1 MPASQTSNTGADKA
15 MPNFT
20 PPPVIGGVDKKPA
33 HKPTLTYEMLPEN
46 EKPWFVS
53 AVENEKAKRYA
64 EAIICYHQISEL
76 RKSKYAESK
85 RQELI
90 EKVVCD
96 KGLNKVALDRWNTIY
111 FDFYRRDK
119 LTASL
124 PIVVSAFY
132 EYVKQVDTL
141 GVWRELF
148 KAVALI
154 TRNGVSSGESDQRLS
169 EILKH
174 CNEKISLLTPK
185 AALKT
190 RQSCGVSTET
200 ADDHTAK
207 KQPNRSNT
215 SKTVTAHLT
224 PELRAELERRA
235 GLAQSQ
241 QSSNTH
247 KKTNIKTP
255 KKSEGVNTEMPKYEM
270 PKNEKPANVV
280 TQEIRDEFQRR
291 AEVEKQKHLGNGKG
305 LQGPRL
311 FRPVGGVAKAVAV
324 IASSKNLNLTQTY
337 KPNGK

>member
-15 MPNFT
+15 IAITNFT

-46 EKPWFVS
+46 EKPWFVG
-53 AVENEKAKRYA
+53 AVQFEEAGRYV
-64 EAIICYHQISEL
+64 EAIISYHHLFEQ
-76 RKSKYAESK
+76 RKSKYAASK
-85 RQELI
+85 RQQLI
-90 EKVVCD
+90 EKVVCE
-96 KGLNKVALDRWNTIY
+96 KGLKGVALDRWNTIY
-111 FDFYRRDK
+111 FDLYRRDK
-119 LTASL
+119 LTVCL

-132 EYVKQVDTL
+132 EYVKQIDTL

-154 TRNGVSSGESDQRLS
+154 THNGVSFGESDQRLS

-185 AALKT
+185 VALTT
-190 RQSCGVSTET
+190 RQSCVVSTQT
-200 ADDHTAK
+200 PDDNTAK
-207 KQPNRSNT
+207 KQPSSCNT
-215 SKTVTAHLT
+215 NKTVTAHLT

-241 QSSNTH
+241 QQQPSSTY
-247 KKTNIKTP
+247 KQTKIKTP
-255 KKSEGVNTEMPKYEM
+255 KKSEGVNTEM

-305 LQGPRL
+305 LEAPRF
-311 FRPVGGVAKAVAV
+311 FRPIGGVEKALK
-324 IASSKNLNLTQTY
+324 ASLKNLDLIPAY
-337 KPNGK
+337 KPNGM